1 MSISTKRGDDGQTS
15 LIGGRRVSKGDL
27 RVEAYGAIDELISA
41 MGFARSI
48 CENAEMRER
57 TKEIQREL
65 FVVSSSVATIPEGK
79 KKVTPP
85 VTTENVEALTR
96 DVNRIEELE
105 GLLDDWA
112 LPGEHPGAAAFDIAR
127 TTCRRAEREVVRLM
141 ESGEEVDSKVVAY
154 LNRLS
159 DLLWLFGR
167 QLEKDA
173 GVNGALRD
181 EKHPGP
187 RWSRAW

>member
-65 FVVSSSVATIPEGK
+65 FVVSSSVATSPERK
-79 KKVTPP
+79 KKETPP
-85 VTTENVEALTR
+85 VTRENVEALTR

>member
-65 FVVSSSVATIPEGK
+65 FVVSSSVATSPERK
-79 KKVTPP
+79 KKETPP
-85 VTTENVEALTR
+85 VTRDNVEALTR

-127 TTCRRAEREVVRLM
+127 TTCRRAERDVVRLM

-181 EKHPGP
+181 EKHNL
-187 RWSRAW
+187 R

>member
-65 FVVSSSVATIPEGK
+65 FVVSSSVAASPEGK
-79 KKVTPP
+79 KKETPP

-181 EKHPGP
+181 EKHTGP